1 MLPIIAILAKIRQH
15 NDAKIKNAK
24 IPKKRKSITIAHP
37 SARFLI
43 CKLQCH
49 FTHMCVCGWVKVCVY
64 ASECV
69 CVHNANACV
78 KYKKNDNVCVR
89 FN

>member
-1 MLPIIAILAKIRQH
+1 
-15 NDAKIKNAK
+15 
-24 IPKKRKSITIAHP
+24 
-37 SARFLI
+37 
-43 CKLQCH
+43 
-49 FTHMCVCGWVKVCVY
+49 MCVHMSVCVISVCVHLISVCVCVCVY

-69 CVHNANACV
+69 CARNARVRMCVHNANACV